1 MSLGGDDS
9 PAAQLA
15 MLDALKYCPCGAC
28 GPLIGR
34 AAAKQEE
41 LCVDEAAALY
51 RRAATERPTC
61 CAALNGLADCMMSMG
76 DKDTAVDALRKSIA
90 LAPDGLAERYMN
102 LGQLTEGAE
111 ALQWLEGGVKILRN
125 EWQVAT
131 EAAGGKK
138 GNGGKKARSAAA
150 AEARGGSSSGG
161 GGSSSVPAT
170 TQALEATH
178 ALASALC
185 SVAEVYLTDACDEPD
200 AEAKCEAAAGEALA
214 LIAPLPA
221 ESRIAE
227 PFVTAASLRLSQ
239 ERGEE
244 ACALLADALAIL
256 RAADE
261 SSPPSYDL
269 RLSAAKLLMEV
280 GQPNEAAEV
289 LQGLRL
295 EHDDQLEAWYLLACA
310 AMQAGD
316 AGLALEEARSA
327 LAFAASDA
335 CPPEEREWMAQL
347 EELVQEAAEAAGE
360 EA

>member
-1 MSLGGDDS
+1 MGRVGGD
-9 PAAQLA
+9 P
-15 MLDALKYCPCGAC
+15 
-28 GPLIGR
+28 
-34 AAAKQEE
+34 
-41 LCVDEAAALY
+41 
-51 RRAATERPTC
+51 
-61 CAALNGLADCMMSMG
+61 
-76 DKDTAVDALRKSIA
+76 
-90 LAPDGLAERYMN
+90 
-102 LGQLTEGAE
+102 
-111 ALQWLEGGVKILRN
+111 
-125 EWQVAT
+125 
-131 EAAGGKK
+131 
-138 GNGGKKARSAAA
+138 ARSAADCRGRSTRDPF
-150 AEARGGSSSGG
+150 ARRW
-161 GGSSSVPAT
+161 PR
-170 TQALEATH
+170 ALSH
-178 ALASALC
+178 
-185 SVAEVYLTDACDEPD
+185 
-200 AEAKCEAAAGEALA
+200 
-214 LIAPLPA
+214 PL
-221 ESRIAE
+221 
-227 PFVTAASLRLSQ
+227 V

-280 GQPNEAAEV
+280 GQPNEAAEL